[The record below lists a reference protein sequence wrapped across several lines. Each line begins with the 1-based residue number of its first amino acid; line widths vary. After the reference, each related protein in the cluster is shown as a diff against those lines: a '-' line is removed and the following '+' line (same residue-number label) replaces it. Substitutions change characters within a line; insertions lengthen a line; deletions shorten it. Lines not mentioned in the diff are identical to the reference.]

1 MSKEIVFD
9 DRQHRTVQQC
19 HRSHRGDIDDT
30 LQDRSLWCC
39 QGVLW
44 NSVGPTLSVPTCRKG
59 ASLPFAHPD
68 IITFHKNIFYSD
80 SYTIM
85 WCNTDI
91 CGSQIIILLHTFMWY
106 LFDTWTPGSFSRLLA
121 RPSDRLSTKVSVKLC
136 LNIQTFDLQNF
147 NNMCPFILMIEDMAR
162 VMFTCADSSDN
173 SDTVEC
179 WVTFWHLVNIKS
191 SSLCPI

>member
-9 DRQHRTVQQC
+9 DRQHRTVQKC
-19 HRSHRGDIDDT
+19 HRSHRGDADDT

-68 IITFHKNIFYSD
+68 FDIFHKNIFYSD
-80 SYTIM
+80 SFTIM

-91 CGSQIIILLHTFMWY
+91 CGSQITMYCINLCDICLIPELQEAFQGSWQDRVIDYPQKSQSSCAWIFKRLIFRILTICVHSYWWLR
-106 LFDTWTPGSFSRLLA
+106 TWPELT
-121 RPSDRLSTKVSVKLC
+121 
-136 LNIQTFDLQNF
+136 
-147 NNMCPFILMIEDMAR
+147 
-162 VMFTCADSSDN
+162 
-173 SDTVEC
+173 
-179 WVTFWHLVNIKS
+179 
-191 SSLCPI
+191 

>member
-19 HRSHRGDIDDT
+19 HRSHRGDADDT

-68 IITFHKNIFYSD
+68 IATFHKDIFYS
-80 SYTIM
+80 YTKL

-91 CGSQIIILLHTFMWY
+91 CGSQIIIYCIHLCDICLIPELQEAFQGSWQDQVINYPQKSQSSCAWIFKRLIFRILTICVHSYWW
-106 LFDTWTPGSFSRLLA
+106 LRTWPELT
-121 RPSDRLSTKVSVKLC
+121 
-136 LNIQTFDLQNF
+136 
-147 NNMCPFILMIEDMAR
+147 
-162 VMFTCADSSDN
+162 
-173 SDTVEC
+173 
-179 WVTFWHLVNIKS
+179 
-191 SSLCPI
+191 